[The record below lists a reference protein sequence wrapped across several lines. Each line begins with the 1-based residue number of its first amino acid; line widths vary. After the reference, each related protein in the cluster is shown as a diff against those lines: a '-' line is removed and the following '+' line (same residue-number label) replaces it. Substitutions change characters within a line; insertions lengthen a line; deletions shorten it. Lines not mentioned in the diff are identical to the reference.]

1 MSHILI
7 GAQKHCIIDNN
18 LISDPLCCCSGYEAA
33 CEEGPGLFAHVL
45 TLFSLLLILATLP
58 LSLLWVVKVVQ
69 VRHQQSPSCPVRVE
83 SYTA

>member
-1 MSHILI
+1 MSDIL
-7 GAQKHCIIDNN
+7 
-18 LISDPLCCCSGYEAA
+18 SRYSGYEAA

-69 VRHQQSPSCPVRVE
+69 VRYEAHSWLIAQ
-83 SYTA
+83 